1 MGTAYAK
8 PLGCCLPVM
17 GTVYGKAVRM
27 LPARRLPQQYAA
39 KQKMQ
44 VIRNIVKN
52 MALKWK

>member
-27 LPARRLPQQYAA
+27 LLARRLPQQYAA
-39 KQKMQ
+39 RQKMQ